1 MEAQG
6 RQGMVWRCAAGVDQ
20 IERTCRPGLRSQRQG
35 SGKAEGGNH
44 TGHDGHGLQTLQQGL
59 WCCKAC
65 GHAQCIG
72 HHESSPERGYPL
84 GHMYAQHF
92 GLKSEPFSIAPDP
105 RYLFM
110 SERHREALAH
120 LLYGVG
126 GGGGFVLLT
135 GEIGAGKTTVCRA
148 FLEQIPRRCNV
159 AYIFNPKLTVME
171 MLGSVCEEFGIP
183 GPLEGS
189 SHDTVKGHIDVL
201 NQFLLR
207 THAVGQNNVLIIDEA
222 QNLAPEVLEQL
233 RLLTNLETNERKL
246 LQIILIGQPELRE
259 ILLQPQL
266 EQLAQRV
273 IARFHLEALSPKE
286 TAQYIRHRLGVAGLP
301 DSTLF
306 EAAAAARV
314 HQLTHGVPRRINL
327 LCDRA
332 MLGAYAMGQHAV
344 NKGIVDKAAT
354 EVFGLERLPRHS
366 SLPEW
371 ASSHGREGSAT
382 WPVWAWALLGTS
394 VLMVAGSLILA
405 GQRHPWGPLQEA
417 LGGLAPTGAASGP
430 LAGARKTPAAV
441 AGSSALKPSAQLSM
455 PAASANAQAAP
466 APLTAKAGIVASG
479 PAAASVSLT
488 SLASAPQPA
497 AVVAD
502 QLQWEAAAAQAPRV
516 RASSALR
523 DLASRWGVQ
532 TDEAEPCKAL
542 PAQSLQCF
550 KSSNGLSL
558 IRQLGRPVVLS
569 LVNPQGQDVHALLV
583 GLGPSWATIE
593 MAGQTQ
599 TVSLIALSQAWHG
612 DFVTWWRAP
621 EGYRQKLVR
630 GSKGPAVDWLA
641 QRLAQLGQASMPT
654 QDQRLDDNL
663 QAVIAAFQVS
673 QGIKPD
679 GMAGAMTFM
688 QINRLTGVDEPRL
701 ATEHPPRVLHP

>member
-1 MEAQG
+1 VHGWALDSGRGTRHREAFG
-6 RQGMVWRCAAGVDQ
+6 LTTGPSVSDATPGTCLAG
-20 IERTCRPGLRSQRQG
+20 I
-35 SGKAEGGNH
+35 
-44 TGHDGHGLQTLQQGL
+44 LQ
-59 WCCKAC
+59 
-65 GHAQCIG
+65 
-72 HHESSPERGYPL
+72 S
-84 GHMYAQHF
+84 MYAQHF

-171 MLGSVCEEFGIP
+171 MLHSVCEEFGIP

-189 SHDTVKGHIDVL
+189 SHDTVKGHIDAL
-201 NQFLLR
+201 NEFLLR

-222 QNLAPEVLEQL
+222 QNLATEVLEQL

-273 IARFHLEALSPKE
+273 IARFHLEALSARE
-286 TAQYIRHRLGVAGLP
+286 TAQYIRHRLGVAGQP

-314 HQLTHGVPRRINL
+314 HQLTGGVPRRINL

-332 MLGAYAMGQHAV
+332 MLGAYATGLHSV
-344 NKGIVDKAAT
+344 SKTIVDKAAT
-354 EVFGLERLPRHS
+354 EVFGLDKLPRTRRLPDWARGDS
-366 SLPEW
+366 QPSW
-371 ASSHGREGSAT
+371 ASRM
-382 WPVWAWALLGTS
+382 PVWSWALLATS
-394 VLMVAGSLILA
+394 VLMVAAALVSA
-405 GQRHPWGPLQEA
+405 GQQYRWGQAKAVPLSARATPGGKVA
-417 LGGLAPTGAASGP
+417 LNAAGL
-430 LAGARKTPAAV
+430 R
-441 AGSSALKPSAQLSM
+441 PSAQLSM
-455 PAASANAQAAP
+455 PAASAVRSN
-466 APLTAKAGIVASG
+466 TGST
-479 PAAASVSLT
+479 AAASPASSALST
-488 SLASAPQPA
+488 STTAST
-497 AVVAD
+497 VAD
-502 QLQWEAAAAQAPRV
+502 QLNWEASTASPDAV
-516 RASSALR
+516 RQTRALK
-523 DLASRWGVQ
+523 DLAQRWGEQ
-532 TDEAEPCKAL
+532 ITEADPCKAATERVL
-542 PAQSLQCF
+542 HCF
-550 KSSNGLSL
+550 KSSTGLAL

-569 LVNPQGQDVHALLV
+569 LVDPQGHEVHALLT

-593 MAGQTQ
+593 MAGQAQ
-599 TVSLIALSQAWHG
+599 TVSLTALSQAWHG
-612 DFVTWWRAP
+612 DFITWWRAP
-621 EGYRQKLVR
+621 QGYRQKLVH

-641 QRLAQLGQASMPT
+641 QRLATLGESTSPAPGQK
-654 QDQRLDDNL
+654 LDRDL
-663 QAVIAAFQVS
+663 QAVLAAFQVS

-688 QINRLTGVDEPRL
+688 QINRLTGVNEPRL

>member
-1 MEAQG
+1 
-6 RQGMVWRCAAGVDQ
+6 
-20 IERTCRPGLRSQRQG
+20 
-35 SGKAEGGNH
+35 
-44 TGHDGHGLQTLQQGL
+44 
-59 WCCKAC
+59 
-65 GHAQCIG
+65 
-72 HHESSPERGYPL
+72 
-84 GHMYAQHF
+84 MYAQHF

-171 MLGSVCEEFGIP
+171 MLRSVCEEFGIP

-189 SHDTVKGHIDVL
+189 SHDTVKGHIDAL
-201 NQFLLR
+201 NEFLLR

-273 IARFHLEALSPKE
+273 IARFHLEALSAKE
-286 TAQYIRHRLGVAGLP
+286 TAQYIRHRLGVAGQP
-301 DSTLF
+301 DSTVF
-306 EAAAAARV
+306 EAAAATRV
-314 HQLTHGVPRRINL
+314 HQLTSGVPRRINL

-332 MLGAYAMGQHAV
+332 MLGAYATGQHSVSKA
-344 NKGIVDKAAT
+344 IVDKAAT
-354 EVFGLERLPRHS
+354 EVFGLERLPRARR
-366 SLPEW
+366 L
-371 ASSHGREGSAT
+371 
-382 WPVWAWALLGTS
+382 PVWARPEGQASWAASMPVWSWALLATS
-394 VLMVAGSLILA
+394 VLMVAGALVSA
-405 GQRHPWGPLQEA
+405 GQQYHWGQDKPKPGKA
-417 LGGLAPTGAASGP
+417 LPGASGLRASP
-430 LAGARKTPAAV
+430 
-441 AGSSALKPSAQLSM
+441 QLSM
-455 PAASANAQAAP
+455 PAASAVRLAATTATASTP
-466 APLTAKAGIVASG
+466 AS
-479 PAAASVSLT
+479 AASMPPSVAT
-488 SLASAPQPA
+488 TPAST
-497 AVVAD
+497 VAD
-502 QLQWEAAAAQAPRV
+502 QMNWGAATDTPEAV
-516 RASSALR
+516 RQHRALKE
-523 DLASRWGVQ
+523 LALRWGVQ
-532 TDEAEPCKAL
+532 VTDDDPCKAA
-542 PAQSLQCF
+542 PEQGLQCF
-550 KSSNGLSL
+550 KSSTGLAL

-569 LVNPQGQDVHALLV
+569 LIDPQGHEVHALLT

-593 MAGQTQ
+593 VAGQTQ

-612 DFVTWWRAP
+612 DFITWWRAP
-621 EGYRQKLVR
+621 QGYRQKLVY

-641 QRLAQLGQASMPT
+641 QRLATLGQSASPEPG
-654 QDQRLDDNL
+654 QKLDRDL
-663 QAVIAAFQVS
+663 QAVLAAFQVS

-688 QINRLTGVDEPRL
+688 QINRLTDVNEPRL

>member
-1 MEAQG
+1 MDG
-6 RQGMVWRCAAGVDQ
+6 RWAAGV
-20 IERTCRPGLRSQRQG
+20 RQG
-35 SGKAEGGNH
+35 IRSIRRQRSRSVSDA
-44 TGHDGHGLQTLQQGL
+44 TPR
-59 WCCKAC
+59 AC
-65 GHAQCIG
+65 LAGILRA
-72 HHESSPERGYPL
+72 
-84 GHMYAQHF
+84 MYAQHF

-159 AYIFNPKLTVME
+159 AYIFNSKLMVME
-171 MLGSVCEEFGIP
+171 MLRSVCEEFGIP

-189 SHDTVKGHIDVL
+189 SHDTVKGHIDAL
-201 NQFLLR
+201 NEFLLR

-273 IARFHLEALSPKE
+273 IARFHLEALSAKE
-286 TAQYIRHRLGVAGLP
+286 TAQYIRHRLGVAGQP
-301 DSTLF
+301 DSTVF

-314 HQLTHGVPRRINL
+314 HQLTGGVPRRINL

-332 MLGAYAMGQHAV
+332 MLGAYATGQHSVSKA
-344 NKGIVDKAAT
+344 IVDKAAT
-354 EVFGLERLPRHS
+354 EVFGLERLPRARR
-366 SLPEW
+366 L
-371 ASSHGREGSAT
+371 
-382 WPVWAWALLGTS
+382 PVWARPEGQASWAASMPVWSWALLATS
-394 VLMVAGSLILA
+394 VLMVAGALVSA
-405 GQRHPWGPLQEA
+405 GQQYHWGMDHWGMGKAAPLA
-417 LGGLAPTGAASGP
+417 ARPTRPGKAAADASG
-430 LAGARKTPAAV
+430 LR
-441 AGSSALKPSAQLSM
+441 PSAQLSM
-455 PAASANAQAAP
+455 PAASAARLAP
-466 APLTAKAGIVASG
+466 TSASATV
-479 PAAASVSLT
+479 P
-488 SLASAPQPA
+488 ASAPTPSLAAAATPA
-497 AVVAD
+497 STVAD
-502 QLQWEAAAAQAPRV
+502 QLNWSAATANPEAVRQSRALKNLAQ
-516 RASSALR
+516 
-523 DLASRWGVQ
+523 RWGVQ
-532 TDEAEPCKAL
+532 VTEADPCKA
-542 PAQSLQCF
+542 PPEQGLQCF
-550 KSSNGLSL
+550 KSSTGLAL

-569 LVNPQGQDVHALLV
+569 LVDPQGHEVHALLT

-593 MAGQTQ
+593 MAGQAQ

-612 DFVTWWRAP
+612 DFITWWRAP
-621 EGYRQKLVR
+621 QSYRQKLVY

-641 QRLAQLGQASMPT
+641 QRLATLGQSASPEPG
-654 QDQRLDDNL
+654 QKLDRDL
-663 QAVIAAFQVS
+663 QAVLAAFQVS

-688 QINRLTGVDEPRL
+688 QINRLTDVNEPRL

>member
-1 MEAQG
+1 
-6 RQGMVWRCAAGVDQ
+6 VS
-20 IERTCRPGLRSQRQG
+20 T
-35 SGKAEGGNH
+35 
-44 TGHDGHGLQTLQQGL
+44 
-59 WCCKAC
+59 
-65 GHAQCIG
+65 
-72 HHESSPERGYPL
+72 PERGYPL

-171 MLGSVCEEFGIP
+171 LLRSVCEEFGIP
-183 GPLEGS
+183 GPLEGA

-201 NQFLLR
+201 NEFLLR

-332 MLGAYAMGQHAV
+332 MLGAYATGKHTV
-344 NKGIVDKAAT
+344 SKTIVDKAAS
-354 EVFGLERLPRHS
+354 EVFGLEKLPKHS
-366 SLPEW
+366 SLPDW
-371 ASSHGREGSAT
+371 ARGSASEST
-382 WPVWAWALLGTS
+382 AALPVWAWALLGTGT
-394 VLMVAGSLILA
+394 LMMAGGLVLA
-405 GQRHPWGPLQEA
+405 GQRYHWGPLQEH
-417 LGGLAPTGAASGP
+417 LSSLAPADASASAAKNTRKANA
-430 LAGARKTPAAV
+430 LAG
-441 AGSSALKPSAQLSM
+441 GSGALTPSAQLSM
-455 PAASANAQAAP
+455 PAASAAASGPSAAP
-466 APLTAKAGIVASG
+466 APPVSG
-479 PAAASVSLT
+479 VPSSP
-488 SLASAPQPA
+488 SAH
-497 AVVAD
+497 AVTD
-502 QLQWEAAAAQAPRV
+502 QLQWEAAATQAQKV

-523 DLASRWGVQ
+523 ELASRWGIQ
-532 TDEAEPCKAL
+532 SDEADPCRAL
-542 PAQSLQCF
+542 PAQGLQCF
-550 KSSNGLSL
+550 KSSNGLAL

-569 LVNPQGQDVHALLV
+569 LVNPQGLEVHAILV

-630 GSKGPAVDWLA
+630 GDKSPAVDWLA
-641 QRLAQLGQASMPT
+641 QRLAQLGQASAPAKG
-654 QDQRLDDNL
+654 QSLDDNL
-663 QAVIAAFQVS
+663 QAVLAAFQVS